1 LKRQCTNTIDV
12 VRPARSLGKNAASG
26 TIRSGPPLDPTR
38 KPARHPLAAHD
49 KQNNCS
55 VYGAAVRPGQFSRT
69 AEFMALFR
77 ALESAQSA
85 HRRLFHDPFATLFLS
100 ASLRRMVQCSAMPIL
115 GPALQQI
122 IDHSWPG
129 ARSSGVARTRLID
142 DWIEAS
148 IANGSQQL
156 VILGAGFD
164 SRAWRMP
171 VLAGLPIFELDHAA
185 TATKKRR
192 VAAAVAAER
201 LNIVSI
207 TLDFDR
213 DRLPDALAA
222 AGFDPKRCSTVVW
235 EGVTNYLTGDT
246 VRSVLAWVGNL
257 AAGSTLIF
265 TYVHRGVIADP
276 TSFEGAER
284 ILRTVANAGEPWTF
298 GFLPETLP
306 RCLQAHGLRLVEDL
320 GADDYRSRYFGPKAR
335 RMRGY
340 AFYCAAFATVAGG
353 NA

>member
-1 LKRQCTNTIDV
+1 M
-12 VRPARSLGKNAASG
+12 
-26 TIRSGPPLDPTR
+26 
-38 KPARHPLAAHD
+38 
-49 KQNNCS
+49 
-55 VYGAAVRPGQFSRT
+55 RPGQFSRT

-77 ALESAQSA
+77 ALESAQSLSQ
-85 HRRLFHDPFATLFLS
+85 RLFHDPFAALFLS
-100 ASLRRMVQCSAMPIL
+100 ASLRRVAQCSAMPIL
-115 GPALQQI
+115 GPLVQQI
-122 IDHSWPG
+122 IDHFWPG

-156 VILGAGFD
+156 VVLGAGFD

-171 VLAGLPIFELDHAA
+171 VLAGLPIFEVDHAA
-185 TATKKRR
+185 TATKKHRL
-192 VAAAVAAER
+192 VAAVAAER
-201 LNIVSI
+201 QDVVSV

-213 DRLPDALAA
+213 DRLPDALVA
-222 AGFDPKRCSTVVW
+222 AGFDPKRCSAVVW
-235 EGVTNYLTGDT
+235 EGVTNYLTVDA

-276 TSFEGAER
+276 TSFEGAEK
-284 ILRTVANAGEPWTF
+284 ILRTVASAGEPWTF
-298 GFLPETLP
+298 GFVPETLP

-320 GADDYRSRYFGPKAR
+320 SADDYRSRYFGPKAR

-340 AFYCAAFATVAGG
+340 AFYRAALATVVGG
-353 NA
+353 HA